1 MGAISWGHSQGR
13 LHGAAC
19 EGRARTGSQKQGDGM
34 EYNVIQLD
42 NSYSVGIE
50 SIDEQHKQLISMC
63 NNLYLNCY
71 KKDEISQDFFR
82 QGISSLISF
91 MRYHLFVEE
100 QLLSRIAFPEFH
112 DHKEE
117 HSNVIEFINRY
128 LVYLGTD
135 EEEQLKKSI
144 PTIRDCILKH
154 ITVSDRKYA
163 NYIHTM
169 NRYAPWH
176 MKDSY
181 LPTELFLG

>member
-1 MGAISWGHSQGR
+1 MKTS
-13 LHGAAC
+13 
-19 EGRARTGSQKQGDGM
+19 
-34 EYNVIQLD
+34 VIRLD

-63 NNLYLNCY
+63 NNLYLNCC
-71 KKDEISQDFFR
+71 KKDDISRDFFR
-82 QGISSLISF
+82 QGVASLVSF

-117 HSNVIEFINRY
+117 HRKAVEYVNGC
-128 LVYLGTD
+128 LVYLDTG
-135 EEEQLKKSI
+135 EEARFKKSI
-144 PTIRDCILKH
+144 PKIRDCILRH

-163 NYIHTM
+163 NYIHAM

-176 MKDSY
+176 IKDTY
-181 LPTELFLG
+181 LPVELFLG